1 MTDCFVGSSEEVLSA
16 GHATGWVDHTEF
28 LEPDLETERI
38 EDQLLRQK
46 IEEENDPGP
55 AAAEDDDDVNPFM
68 SGGVSAVTA
77 VEVSVEIE
85 NEGFSDSGDDGG
97 LDVLGMMG
105 GMEPN
110 FKRDNAQEVDVA
122 NKPLSNNTSNE
133 ARA

>member
-1 MTDCFVGSSEEVLSA
+1 MTECFVGSSEEVLSA

-46 IEEENDPGP
+46 IEEENNPEP